1 MKMTEQTKDLQQR
14 AEALSR
20 LALDLALADRAR
32 LQALNAELV
41 AALQFL
47 INWNDDGGFP
57 GDRRVKM
64 IAAARAALSKA
75 KES

>member
-20 LALDLALADRAR
+20 LALDVALADRAR

-41 AALQFL
+41 AALEEL
-47 INWNDDGGFP
+47 YNAAPDCAEGS
-57 GDRRVKM
+57 
-64 IAAARAALSKA
+64 IAGKACKKARAALSKA